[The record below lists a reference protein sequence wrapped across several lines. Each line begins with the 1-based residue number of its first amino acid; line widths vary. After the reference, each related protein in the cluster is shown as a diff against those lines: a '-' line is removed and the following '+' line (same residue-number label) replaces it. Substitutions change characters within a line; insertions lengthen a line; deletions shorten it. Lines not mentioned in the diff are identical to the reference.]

1 MAKKTGI
8 SLRTAFAKLGIGA
21 VLAATAV
28 AAAACGS
35 GGTPDA
41 AATIPASPPPTVTPA
56 VISTIKCHARATSLR
71 VADHSLVGIRVRTVA
86 HARLTALY
94 DESLVAGQHPAGLAS
109 AKGKRTL
116 WFRVT
121 GAAPGSRVTIDVS
134 VSRKDRTGACRAWFR
149 LRPGPAATT
158 PAPSVK
164 PTAAP
169 TWSPAPPPPATQAAC
184 FPLSNEN
191 TCYEPGEFC
200 RDDDHGT
207 RGVAGD
213 GKSIL
218 CEDNDGWR
226 WEPV

>member
-1 MAKKTGI
+1 
-8 SLRTAFAKLGIGA
+8 
-21 VLAATAV
+21 
-28 AAAACGS
+28 
-35 GGTPDA
+35 
-41 AATIPASPPPTVTPA
+41 
-56 VISTIKCHARATSLR
+56 LR
-71 VADHSLVGIRVRTVA
+71 VADHSLVGIRVRTVP

-94 DESLVAGQHPAGLAS
+94 DESQVTGQHPTGVAS

-149 LRPGPAATT
+149 LRPGPAAT
-158 PAPSVK
+158 APSAK
-164 PTAAP
+164 PTATP
-169 TWSPAPPPPATQAAC
+169 TGSPPPPPPPATQAAC

-213 GKSIL
+213 GESIL